1 MPSTSSLSDPPDKDE
16 ELPNAF
22 NAVKAV
28 QEESE
33 HTSTSGLSE
42 PPSDGDDVLLDASE
56 THSVVPVGS
65 LSENGD
71 HPSTTGLSDAPFN
84 DDDILLDA
92 SETHSV
98 VPLDYLYDSDHAMD
112 SGTENMSP
120 ADTQNLAPT
129 NTEKKAPTDTEDKAP
144 TITGEKAP
152 TITGEDAPTGTEEKE
167 EVPFYVTYRRPF
179 PPELIDQVD
188 ACGIFEFHTNSVC
201 CVIHHPLDPTLIVSG
216 GGDERTY
223 VWDTIHGFHMT
234 KHPVKIF
241 PPGGCVRH
249 HCITR
254 IEGHKDTVQAL
265 EWSHP
270 DGKYLITGGMD
281 GKVQVFSLEL
291 ETRKFTL
298 VGEVHEVAE
307 VFWVLS
313 TPNPKQP
320 HTFAFGAGDGSVWV
334 YSIKEENK
342 QKPLQYV
349 AEYALH
355 QGPVNVGAWTP
366 DGKLLFTTG
375 EGGALYGYD
384 VFGEAKAL
392 GVRGHNGTSEVLS
405 FDGDDIDFCLDGGIY
420 AMAVHPSGDYLV
432 VGGGMGM
439 IRAIR
444 LPEVQPNRP
453 SRPPNYGLEGAKGP
467 FVQLRFNK
475 SGYKRGQIINTI
487 HVFCDSIESL
497 SFSSPPYN
505 MLAACST
512 DGTIA
517 VFEAWGTFQMRRYI
531 EKAHGGHA
539 IVKVDWCREK
549 GRENLLTS
557 CGLDGSV
564 KRWEGKGNTYDPPN
578 EGLIREWKGHEG
590 GAYGAPLD
598 FTQDAVNGKIITAG
612 DDALCHV
619 FDTALGQD
627 DDEPGAAAT
636 GGNEGAATTDKDVV
650 VDKDISTEMAATT
663 IADK

>member
-1 MPSTSSLSDPPDKDE
+1 MSTTSSLSDPPDNDE

-22 NAVKAV
+22 NAVKAA
-28 QEESE
+28 QEDSE
-33 HTSTSGLSE
+33 HASISGLSD
-42 PPSDGDDVLLDASE
+42 PLSDGDDIVLDASE
-56 THSVVPVGS
+56 THSVVPVGP
-65 LSENGD
+65 LSEDGD
-71 HPSTTGLSDAPFN
+71 HPSTTGLSDPPSD
-84 DDDILLDA
+84 DDDIILDA

-98 VPLDYLYDSDHAMD
+98 VPLDYMCEDSDHAMD
-112 SGTENMSP
+112 SSTENMSP
-120 ADTQNLAPT
+120 TNTQNLEPT
-129 NTEKKAPTDTEDKAP
+129 DTEKKAPTDIEDKAP
-144 TITGEKAP
+144 TNIDEKAP
-152 TITGEDAPTGTEEKE
+152 TETEEKGKK
-167 EVPFYVTYRRPF
+167 PFYVTYRRAF
-179 PPELIDQVD
+179 PPEHIDQVD
-188 ACGIFEFHTNSVC
+188 ACGMFEFHTNSIYRVM
-201 CVIHHPLDPTLIVSG
+201 HHPLDPTLIVSG

-223 VWDTIHGFHMT
+223 AWDTIHGSLMT

-241 PPGGCVRH
+241 PPGGCLRLD
-249 HCITR
+249 CITR

-281 GKVQVFSLEL
+281 GKVQVFTLEL

-298 VGEVHEVAE
+298 LGHIHEVAE

-320 HTFAFGAGDGSVWV
+320 YTFAFGAGDGSVWV

-349 AEYALH
+349 ATYALH
-355 QGPVNVGAWTP
+355 QGPINVGAWTP

-392 GVRGHNGTSEVLS
+392 GIRGHQGTSEVLS
-405 FDGDDIDFCLDGGIY
+405 FDGDDIDFYVDGGIY

-432 VGGGMGM
+432 VGGGMGK

-444 LPEVQPNRP
+444 LPELQPNRP

-467 FVQLRFNK
+467 FAQLRFNK
-475 SGYKRGQIINTI
+475 SGYKRGEIIKTI
-487 HVFCDSIESL
+487 EVFCDSVESL

-505 MLAACST
+505 LLAACST

-517 VFEAWGTFQMRRYI
+517 VFEAWGNFQMRRYI

-539 IVKVDWCREK
+539 IVKVEFCREK

-578 EGLIREWKGHEG
+578 QGLVREWKGHEG
-590 GAYGAPLD
+590 GKDGGVLD

-612 DDALCHV
+612 DDALAHV

-627 DDEPGAAAT
+627 DEAEAAAAA
-636 GGNEGAATTDKDVV
+636 GKEEAATTTTNME
-650 VDKDISTEMAATT
+650 VDKDISKDMAATT